1 MITAVKA
8 GLCAG
13 YAGQDQL
20 FGEQQPFLCDIVS
33 DRVAGFL
40 FELPHHVVFADVEM
54 PGQCINGQIAVQMFI
69 DVLKDLDD
77 LGIAIVR
84 INEFQMVFCSSA
96 VQMDHKFQ
104 KQYLPLQFCG
114 IPIVKK

>member
-1 MITAVKA
+1 MP
-8 GLCAG
+8 
-13 YAGQDQL
+13 QN
-20 FGEQQPFLCDIVS
+20 
-33 DRVAGFL
+33 AGFL
-40 FELPHHVVFADVEM
+40 LELPHHVVFADVEM

-104 KQYLPLQFCG
+104 KQYLPVQFCMEQYEKKG
-114 IPIVKK
+114 YLNSDFRIFHLTDQLVK